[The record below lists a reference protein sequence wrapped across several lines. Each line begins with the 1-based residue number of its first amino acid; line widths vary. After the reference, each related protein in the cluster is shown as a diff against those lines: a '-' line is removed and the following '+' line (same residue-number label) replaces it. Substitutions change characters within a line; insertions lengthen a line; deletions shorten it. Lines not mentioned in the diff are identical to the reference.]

1 MTFASS
7 FDPLSSEALANLGTH
22 YPTLARSSPFHP
34 LETDCHPFRITSEY
48 AEIKDETPRVE

>member
-22 YPTLARSSPFHP
+22 YPALARSSPFHP

-48 AEIKDETPRVE
+48 AEIKETPRAE